1 MNTLRFPKWLTLS
14 TILLFTSLL
23 TSFTSNAQTTGSVQ
37 GILID
42 SSANELIFG
51 AIVSSPENPSIGT
64 QSDMDGVF
72 LIPNLKPGT
81 YNFKVSYIGYKEY
94 LFNDV
99 AVVAGQT
106 TDLGTV
112 NMVIDEDVPVVEI
125 VGQVS
130 THTET
135 AVIAEVRNQEEVVS
149 GMGSEQIAKSQ
160 DRDAAQV
167 VSRISGVTI
176 VDNSF
181 ILVRGLNRRYNGIM
195 LNGVMA
201 PSSEIDSRA
210 FALDLIPSNMIDR
223 LLVFKS
229 GSDQLPGDMTGSL
242 VKLYTRS
249 IVNQKFTNITG
260 SLSYRMNTTFTSQQ
274 GQSVGGTEFLGF
286 NKGRALPSSMP
297 ADLNAPSVIY
307 DPVAQVNA
315 AKSLDNDWGLKNT
328 TVMPDLR
335 LGYNMGRFFYL
346 NNVKV
351 SNITSLSYT
360 RTTQFYEAQR
370 SRNLYISPTEFN
382 PLFNYT
388 DQVLQKNTRI
398 SALTNWSFVF
408 NSRNKIEFRNL
419 FNQSGLNQTVVREGI
434 NKKGGSSPSSWLAV
448 KDRALY
454 YQERGIY
461 SGQLGGTHDLTNN
474 KTSIDWTTGLSYI
487 YRNEPAYRRGGYQR
501 NYAATSDPYLVVIP
515 GNATDN
521 DAATYESKLKEHTIA
536 ATANVEHMLVGL
548 KDSINDFGLKIRAG
562 FYTEKR
568 SRTFESRWM
577 SFIKQ
582 NPGTF
587 DNSIG
592 TQPLETIFDPSHMA
606 YGTGFIL
613 SEGTDGTNKYDA
625 SNTLFAGYVGS
636 GVYLRDKTS
645 VTFGVR
651 AEHNTQK
658 INTKNQGGQDVNV
671 KNPILNVLPSLGL
684 NYNFTKKMQVR
695 ASYATTLNRP
705 EFREIA
711 PFGFYDFE
719 NSWKVNGNPN
729 LKNSVAKNFDLRWEL
744 YPSDDQAI
752 TAGVFYKD
760 ITNPIEFYVQPIGG
774 QDQNFYYD
782 NAPKATCYGLEVE
795 VRKTLAF
802 LAPTSTLAKRFT
814 LVFNGSLIKS
824 EVNLNSTVS
833 GQASKR
839 PMQGQSPYVIN
850 AALYYANTE
859 KKIQANVVY
868 NVFGNRLFG
877 VGDASFA
884 TIYEM
889 NRNTVD
895 FTVTKGLSE
904 KWEIKLGVQDMLN
917 AKYRLVEDSNHDFKI
932 GSGDQTISSYRKG
945 TYFTLGASYRF

>member
-14 TILLFTSLL
+14 TVLLFISLL
-23 TSFTSNAQTTGSVQ
+23 TSYTSNAQTGSVK

-42 SSANELIFG
+42 SSANELVFG

-72 LIPNLKPGT
+72 LISNLKPGT
-81 YNFKVSYIGYKEY
+81 YTFKVSYIGYKEH
-94 LFNDV
+94 LFTDV
-99 AVVAGQT
+99 VVVAGET
-106 TDLGTV
+106 TDLGTI
-112 NMVIDEDVPVVEI
+112 NLKIDEDVPVIEI
-125 VGQVS
+125 IGQSS
-130 THTET
+130 TNTEV
-135 AVIAEVRNQEEVVS
+135 AVIAEVREQEGVAS

-160 DRDAAQV
+160 DRTAVEV

-249 IVNQKFTNITG
+249 IVTEKFTNITG
-260 SLSYRMNTTFTSQQ
+260 SLSFRAGTTFTTQQ
-274 GQSVGGTEFLGF
+274 SQSVGGTEFLGF
-286 NKGRALPSSMP
+286 NNARALPSSMP
-297 ADLNAPSVIY
+297 ANLNAPAVIY
-307 DPVAQVNA
+307 DPAAQVNA
-315 AKSLDNDWGLKNT
+315 AKSLENDWNLKNT
-328 TVMPDLR
+328 TIMPDLR

-346 NNVKV
+346 NKVKV

-360 RTTQFYEAQR
+360 RTTQFYEAER
-370 SRNLYISPTEFN
+370 TRNLYISPTEFN

-398 SALTNWSFVF
+398 SALSNFSFVL

-419 FNQSGLNQTVVREGI
+419 FNQTGLNQTVVREGT
-434 NKKGGSSPSSWLAV
+434 NKKAGSSPGSWFSV
-448 KDRALY
+448 QDRAMY

-474 KTSIDWTTGLSYI
+474 KTSIDWTTGYSYI
-487 YRNEPAYRRGGYQR
+487 YRNEPSYRRGGSQ
-501 NYAATSDPYLVVIP
+501 AAYGTNNPQLVVIP

-521 DAATYESKLKEHTIA
+521 DAATYESKLKENTIS
-536 ATANVEHMLVGL
+536 ATANIEHMLVGL
-548 KDSINDFGLKIRAG
+548 KDSVNHFGLKLRAG

-568 SRTFESRWM
+568 SRTFESRWF
-577 SFIKQ
+577 SYIKQ
-582 NPGTF
+582 NPSTF
-587 DNSIG
+587 DNSIS
-592 TQPLETIFDPSHMA
+592 TQPIETIFDSQNMA

-613 SEGTDGTNKYDA
+613 SEGTDGTNKYSA
-625 SNTLFAGYVGS
+625 SNMLFAGYVGS
-636 GVYLRDKTS
+636 GFYFTDKTS
-645 VTFGVR
+645 ITAGVR

-658 INTKNQGGQDVNV
+658 IDTKNQSNADINV
-671 KNPILNVLPSLGL
+671 SNPILNVLPSLGI

-695 ASYATTLNRP
+695 GSYAATLNRP

-719 NSWKVNGNPN
+719 NNWKINGNPD
-729 LKNSVAKNFDLRWEL
+729 LKNATAHNFDLRWEL
-744 YPSDDQAI
+744 YPSEDQAI
-752 TAGVFYKD
+752 TFGGFYKD

-782 NAPKATCYGLEVE
+782 NAPKATCYGLEME
-795 VRKTLAF
+795 IRKTLSF
-802 LAPTSTLAKRFT
+802 LAPASDLAKRFT
-814 LVFNGSLIKS
+814 VVFNGSLIKS

-839 PMQGQSPYVIN
+839 AMQGQSPYVVN
-850 AALYYANTE
+850 AALYYANVE

-889 NRNTVD
+889 NRNTLD
-895 FTVTKGLSE
+895 FTVTKGISE
-904 KWEIKLGVQDMLN
+904 KLEIKFGIQDILN
-917 AKYRLVEDSNHDFKI
+917 AKYRLVEDANRNFKVDN
-932 GSGDQTISSYRKG
+932 GDQTISTYRKG
-945 TYFTLGASYRF
+945 TYFTLGASYKF

>member
-14 TILLFTSLL
+14 TILLFSSLL
-23 TSFTSNAQTTGSVQ
+23 TSYTSNAQTGSVK

-42 SSANELIFG
+42 SSANELVFG
-51 AIVSSPENPSIGT
+51 AIIASPENPSIGA

-72 LIPNLKPGT
+72 LISNIKPGT

-94 LFNDV
+94 IFKDV
-99 AVVAGQT
+99 VVVAGQT

-112 NMVIDEDVPVVEI
+112 NLELDADVPTIEI
-125 VGQVS
+125 VGQIS

-135 AVIAEVRNQEEVVS
+135 AVIAEVRDKEEVVS
-149 GMGSEQIAKSQ
+149 GMGSEQISKSQ
-160 DRDAAQV
+160 DRTAAEV
-167 VSRISGVTI
+167 VGRISGVTI

-249 IVNQKFTNITG
+249 IVTERFTNVTG
-260 SLSYRMNTTFTSQQ
+260 SLSYRMNTTFTNQF

-286 NKGRALPSSMP
+286 NNKRALPSSMP
-297 ADLNAPSVIY
+297 ANLNDASVIY

-315 AKSLDNDWGLKNT
+315 AKSLTNDWNLKNT

-346 NNVKV
+346 NKVKV

-370 SRNLYISPTEFN
+370 SRNLYITPTEFN

-398 SALTNWSFVF
+398 SALTNWSFII

-419 FNQSGLNQTVVREGI
+419 FNQTGLNQTVLRDGI
-434 NKKGGSSPSSWLAV
+434 NKKAGSSPASWFAV

-461 SGQLGGTHDLTNN
+461 SGQLGGTHDLANN
-474 KTSIDWTTGLSYI
+474 KTSIEWTTGYSYI
-487 YRNEPAYRRGGYQR
+487 YRNEPSYRRGGSQAKYGTTDLQ
-501 NYAATSDPYLVVIP
+501 LVVIP

-536 ATANVEHMLVGL
+536 ATAGVEHMLVGL
-548 KDSINDFGLKIRAG
+548 KDSVNHFGLKVRAG

-568 SRTFESRWM
+568 SRTFESRWF
-577 SFIKQ
+577 SYIKQ
-582 NPGTF
+582 NPSTF
-587 DNSIG
+587 DNSIS
-592 TQPLETIFDPSHMA
+592 TQPIETIFDSQNIA

-625 SNTLFAGYVGS
+625 SNALFAGYVGS
-636 GVYLRDKTS
+636 GLYFTDKTAI
-645 VTFGVR
+645 TFGFR

-658 INTKNQGGQDVNV
+658 INTKNQSGVDLHVS
-671 KNPILNVLPSLGL
+671 NPILNVLPSLGV

-695 ASYATTLNRP
+695 AAYATTLNRP

-719 NSWKVNGNPN
+719 NNWKVNGNPN
-729 LKNSVAKNFDLRWEL
+729 LKNSVAQNVDLRWEL
-744 YPSDDQAI
+744 YPSAEQAI
-752 TAGVFYKD
+752 TVGVFYKN
-760 ITNPIEFYVQPIGG
+760 IANPIEFYVQPIGG

-782 NAPKATCYGLEVE
+782 NAPKAICYGLEVE
-795 VRKTLAF
+795 VRKTLGF
-802 LAPTSTLAKRFT
+802 LAPTSNLAKRFT
-814 LVFNGSLIKS
+814 VVFNGSLIKS

-850 AALYYANTE
+850 AALYYANVE
-859 KKIQANVVY
+859 KKIQANIVY

-889 NRNTVD
+889 NRNTLD
-895 FTVTKGLSE
+895 FTVTKGITE
-904 KWEIKLGVQDMLN
+904 KLEMKFGIQDILN
-917 AKYRLVEDSNHDFKI
+917 AKYRLVEDSNRDFKI
-932 GSGDQTISSYRKG
+932 GSGDQTISTYRKG
-945 TYFTLGASYRF
+945 TYFTLGASYKF